1 MSNDPNGGGHDHS
14 NDMGTVGEKDYQHGI
29 KKDQKKEVAE
39 KIAEESERYKKE
51 KEFVTMGKTERSPFM
66 ILNLGLDAFNKGSVH
81 TRQMFKD
88 KVLSKKGV
96 TYDGTKYSKTEFE
109 DLDLEKQNEIY
120 EDFLENRM
128 TGKTDAYGNPIQG
141 WRREN
146 IKHTDKHG
154 NVTTKV
160 VWQGGPDEN
169 DPAPTRLTEQQIEA
183 ESAAEMKKSEKEEK
197 EEAAITEEEYKK
209 RRGLKGSRS
218 MFGHAGGRG
227 YFDPA

>member
-1 MSNDPNGGGHDHS
+1 MSSDGNGGGDQGAQGS
-14 NDMGTVGEKDYQHGI
+14 DAGWENTVDKKGKTII
-29 KKDQKKEVAE
+29 KRDDEVQADIAKRNKKR
-39 KIAEESERYKKE
+39 EEE

-66 ILNLGLDAFNKGSVH
+66 VLNLGLDAFNKGSVH

-183 ESAAEMKKSEKEEK
+183 ESAAEMKKSEKEE
-197 EEAAITEEEYKK
+197 AAITEEEYKK